1 MRNILTIVIA
11 AFLSISA
18 MQLAAADSATATDV
32 KACLQMIK
40 DHVRVSPTPKVAKL
54 CEQGKPKDAM
64 KAAMAGE

>member
-18 MQLAAADSATATDV
+18 MQLAAADSATDV

>member
-1 MRNILTIVIA
+1 MRNISTIVIA
-11 AFLSISA
+11 TFLSISA
-18 MQLAAADSATATDV
+18 IHVVAADTAGDV

-40 DHVRVSPTPKVAKL
+40 DHVGVSATPKVAKL

>member
-1 MRNILTIVIA
+1 MRNILTTVIA
-11 AFLSISA
+11 ACLSMPA
-18 MQLAAADSATATDV
+18 MQVAAADTANDT

-40 DHVRVSPTPKVAKL
+40 DHVGVSPTPKVARL